1 MEDLALFNGQL
12 LDYGSPAEVTPYE
25 GLKDDGSFIQEA
37 VYSPSGKTSVYETL
51 AHPQNGSQDLGL
63 QDLLTETPQRDLQ
76 DPYPA
81 SPEWLDKQAD
91 LVSIEKATDFV
102 DMLTGV
108 DTSLQGNV
116 QHIVIEGPA
125 IPQEILDVSEF
136 LLPDLPA
143 AIPPQPAQ
151 DPSVP
156 VMTHDAATLPFSTT
170 DEHMDY
176 LDSLNQAGLEMLL
189 ADAPDPTTASLFDAP
204 ILSPV
209 SVDEVESVLSVTSN
223 PPSPSQDLTLSSLFS
238 SFSSGQSTVESSTLD
253 EEQVGQVLGE
263 EPQRTSRV
271 KARPAPY
278 PVLTPSPSPPPQ
290 TSRKPKAD
298 RKERKK
304 AQNRTAAL
312 RYREK
317 KRSEQ
322 DVLQQ
327 EADELAEKNDKLR
340 DKVDSISREI
350 KYLKDLMAEV
360 EKARSTKA
368 KKGASSKQFHIA
380 IP

>member
-1 MEDLALFNGQL
+1 MERG
-12 LDYGSPAEVTPYE
+12 
-25 GLKDDGSFIQEA
+25 
-37 VYSPSGKTSVYETL
+37 
-51 AHPQNGSQDLGL
+51 
-63 QDLLTETPQRDLQ
+63 
-76 DPYPA
+76 
-81 SPEWLDKQAD
+81 
-91 LVSIEKATDFV
+91 TDIV
-102 DMLTGV
+102 DILTGV

-116 QHIVIEGPA
+116 HHIVIQGPA
-125 IPQEILDVSEF
+125 SPQEALDVSEF

-151 DPSVP
+151 DPSVL
-156 VMTHDAATLPFSTT
+156 VAHDAAALPFNTT

-189 ADAPDPTTASLFDAP
+189 ADAPDPNTASLFDAP

-223 PPSPSQDLTLSSLFS
+223 PSSPSQDLTLASLFS
-238 SFSSGQSTVESSTLD
+238 SFSSGQSTLDSSTLD
-253 EEQVGQVLGE
+253 EEEQVGQVLVE

-271 KARPAPY
+271 KARPARPAPY
-278 PVLTPSPSPPPQ
+278 PMSSPSPSPPPP
-290 TSRKPKAD
+290 TSRRPKAD

-322 DVLQQ
+322 DILQQ
-327 EADELAEKNDKLR
+327 ECDELTEKNDKLR

-368 KKGASSKQFHIA
+368 KRGASSKQFHIA